1 MDYLDPKKKRQ
12 HKIQLFV
19 GYGLFAVAIGIAT
32 MVLAYLANGYYI
44 DRDTGQIIQNGLV
57 YIDSRPGGAS
67 VYINNEKQRGTT
79 DSRLVLPA
87 GQYDI
92 SLGKGGYR
100 EWKRS
105 LNLEGGSLRKLSY
118 ARLIPNELST
128 SAAVELRSNPQTSL
142 QSIDKRWIA
151 IGYNE
156 NPLLLDIYDTE
167 NPLVVPFQLQLPEE
181 LVAEPDGKLE
191 ILDWANDDKTFLAKY
206 VSGTRTEYLL
216 IDRENPELAINLNTQ
231 FKNSSYEISFRD
243 RNKNEFFVYQPATQS
258 LFTASINAGVSQS
271 PFAVKVQDF
280 KTFEKDWLLYITDS
294 GEEGLVEAR
303 FKRGT
308 DDILLKKIQTD
319 EKYLLQL
326 AKLENSPIIGI
337 ASPIENRATV
347 YQDPQKYLNDNPE
360 SSIPLATT
368 VLRVDNPI
376 DLRISSDSSII
387 LAYGSESFASH
398 EFEADRSYTFK
409 VSVPIDPLQ
418 ELRWVDGQHFLFSS
432 EGKQVMMD
440 FDGSNMYELV
450 SSMPKMGSYYTNDI
464 ENMFSF
470 TPSVAASGDVP
481 AVAPQINLTSLLT
494 ENDR

>member
-1 MDYLDPKKKRQ
+1 MDYLDPKKKRR
-12 HKIQLFV
+12 HRIQLFV
-19 GYGLFAVAIGIAT
+19 GYGLFGVAIGIAT
-32 MVLAYLANGYYI
+32 LVLVYLANGYYI
-44 DRDTGQIIQNGLV
+44 DRSTGQIIQNGLV
-57 YIDSRPGGAS
+57 YIDSRPGGAT
-67 VYINNEKQRGTT
+67 VYVNNEKQRGAT

-87 GQYDI
+87 GKYDI
-92 SLGKGGYR
+92 SLGRGGYR

-105 LNLEGGSLRKLSY
+105 LTLEGASLRKLTY

-128 SAAVELRSNPQTSL
+128 SAAVNLRSEPQTSL

-151 IGYNE
+151 LGYNE

-167 NPLVVPFQLQLPEE
+167 NPLVVPFSLQLAED
-181 LVAEPDGKLE
+181 LVSEPNGKIE
-191 ILDWANDDKTFLAKY
+191 ILDWANDDKTFLVKY
-206 VSGTRTEYLL
+206 VSETRTEYLL
-216 IDRENPELAINLNTQ
+216 IDRENPELAINLNVQ

-243 RNKNEFFVYQPATQS
+243 RSKDEFFVYQPATQS
-258 LFTASINAGVSQS
+258 LFTASINAGVSQA
-271 PFAVKVQDF
+271 PFAIKVQDF

-294 GEEGLVEAR
+294 DEEGLVEAR
-303 FKRGT
+303 YKRGS
-308 DDILLKKIQTD
+308 DDILLKKLKTD
-319 EKYLLQL
+319 DEYLLQL

-337 ASPIENRATV
+337 ASPSENKATV
-347 YQDPQKYLNDNPE
+347 YKDPQGYLNDNPE
-360 SSIPLATT
+360 ASIPVATT
-368 VLRVDNPI
+368 VLRVNDPI
-376 DLRISSDSSII
+376 DLRISADSSIV

-398 EFEADRSYTFK
+398 EFEADRSYTFR
-409 VSVPIDPLQ
+409 VSVPVDPVQ
-418 ELRWVDGQHFLFSS
+418 ELRWVDGQHFIFSS

-470 TPSVAASGDVP
+470 TPSVPASGDTP